1 MHPVGICIGYIGSS
15 HQLRRNTIET
25 EKNTGVSQQQ
35 CSSQKGITLIMKEY
49 KFIPLRVSLASGN
62 IKDDYKDIIK
72 KHAEDG
78 WRLVQIFTAW
88 NFTIAEI
95 ILERDK

>member
-1 MHPVGICIGYIGSS
+1 
-15 HQLRRNTIET
+15 
-25 EKNTGVSQQQ
+25 
-35 CSSQKGITLIMKEY
+35 MKEY